1 MCPLY
6 YHTKFQYGYGYSH
19 IDIGYLDMCL
29 PISTTRK
36 QAKGP
41 GQRYQLLLQPV
52 TAAGTDATH
61 QYRLQQQLVPLAS
74 GAQRQKVWY
83 RVKALTSAKTQ
94 I

>member
-1 MCPLY
+1 M
-6 YHTKFQYGYGYSH
+6 
-19 IDIGYLDMCL
+19 
-29 PISTTRK
+29 
-36 QAKGP
+36 
-41 GQRYQLLLQPV
+41 GQRSWPKV
-52 TAAGTDATH
+52 TDVVAAGTNATH